1 MQECR
6 VHILQHFL
14 IRWTM
19 EVHMCLV
26 EGLQDA
32 KALQAKL
39 AGIDGGKSQLIVLSV
54 YLVGWLVCL
63 LSDHLSFG
71 HSAHL
76 VLPVCPISF
85 ILSVLSCL
93 SVRLFICLPVYLS
106 VKMSI
111 FSFLFAFSFC
121 LAMSSP
127 LLFVCIF
134 LFCLVLSCI
143 FSDLPCPLAYLCCLV
158 MICCLSVIYPH
169 E

>member
-1 MQECR
+1 
-6 VHILQHFL
+6 
-14 IRWTM
+14 
-19 EVHMCLV
+19 MCLV

-39 AGIDGGKSQLIVLSV
+39 AGIDGGKTQLIVLSV

-106 VKMSI
+106 VQMSI

-127 LLFVCIF
+127 LLSVCIF
-134 LFCLVLSCI
+134 LFCLVLSCIFSDLSVLSCI

-158 MICCLSVIYPH
+158 MMCCLSVICPH